1 MKIKKVLIRNEEKFY
16 NYFTEIFKDDDTGK
30 FVKNDITLGYSFG
43 QVEYPKMVE
52 LGCCEA
58 PLSVN
63 NHNYRL
69 TYYKWMMKAN
79 SLKNIKEIIN
89 SFDSLINIDFDI
101 PEIVM
106 FILDESNNIYMILN
120 ENKKI
125 RIIYFKDYVKKVYE
139 SELVLE
145 SDNVSIWYINE
156 ENKDVLDNLLNEA
169 KEFLAHDDHIQ
180 LASILYSSMSNGAG
194 LRDVI
199 FTQGC
204 SVHCK
209 NCFNGHTWNFHDGE
223 SWKID
228 KIIENLNKNTI
239 NHKVTLSGG
248 NPLEQQNI
256 LPLLKALKENG
267 YNIWCYTGFLYEY
280 CLDFFKDEL
289 QYIDV
294 LVDGPFKEEFKS
306 EECRYR
312 GSSNQRIIDVQK
324 SLKERK
330 IIELNY

>member
-1 MKIKKVLIRNEEKFY
+1 MKIKKILVRNMETFY
-16 NYFTEIFKDDDTGK
+16 ENFTEVYKDNDTGK
-30 FVKNDITLGYSFG
+30 FIRNDVTLGYCLR
-43 QVEYPKMVE
+43 VIEP
-52 LGCCEA
+52 
-58 PLSVN
+58 
-63 NHNYRL
+63 
-69 TYYKWMMKAN
+69 
-79 SLKNIKEIIN
+79 EIIESN
-89 SFDSLINIDFDI
+89 EFQYPLHEFYRFNYNKCKIITKPMKDNKDLIDRFDVLLKLSFDK
-101 PEIVM
+101 PEIIVFIIDELDNIHM
-106 FILDESNNIYMILN
+106 FLN
-120 ENKKI
+120 ENGSIKV
-125 RIIYFKDYVKKVYE
+125 IYFKDYKESVIRYE
-139 SELVLE
+139 IELE

-156 ENKDVLDNLLNEA
+156 KNKDILDNLLNKA

-312 GSSNQRIIDVQK
+312 GSSNQKIIDVQK

-330 IIELNY
+330 VIELNY